1 MPEGFFDDKQKDYK
15 ARGIDK
21 TATESEKLTEFMKTI
36 AKEEQ
41 VSGWWVLGRGCGILR
56 LR

>member
-1 MPEGFFDDKQKDYK
+1 MCYLYHPRTLPEGFFDDKQKDYK
-15 ARGIDK
+15 ARGVDK

-41 VSGWWVLGRGCGILR
+41 VSG
-56 LR
+56 